1 MDGYAA
7 GLRSMRS
14 SSSLSAW
21 LLLRGPQLLALVVAL
36 GALLVPG
43 RALAW
48 APMCDEDAQSI
59 EAPVPLRL
67 ADDSAIRPGK
77 GCDSAREKAS
87 IAPLAPESQHHH
99 LAAAPGILRAL
110 PVQFVLPKIPG
121 LEHVPIRAPARD
133 GARAACLRPP
143 FRPPLG

>member
-59 EAPVPLRL
+59 EARL
-67 ADDSAIRPGK
+67 K
-77 GCDSAREKAS
+77 
-87 IAPLAPESQHHH
+87 
-99 LAAAPGILRAL
+99 
-110 PVQFVLPKIPG
+110 
-121 LEHVPIRAPARD
+121 
-133 GARAACLRPP
+133 
-143 FRPPLG
+143 